1 MPDSRMLA
9 ATTALVCAAGLLTG
23 CGSQPALGESAQAES
38 TAPITKDT
46 KPMDDMAQATFG
58 GGCFWCTEAVFLEMK
73 GVEKVTSGYS
83 GGEIK
88 NPTYEQICTGTTGHA
103 EVIHIQFNP
112 EEVSFEE
119 LLEVFFKTHDPTTL
133 NRQGA
138 DFGTQYRS
146 VVFYHSKEQ
155 KEAAEAIIK
164 ELNAADA
171 YDDPIVT
178 EVTEFDILYPAE
190 QYHQNYYARNSG
202 QGYCQAVVRPKVE
215 KFRKVFA
222 DKVKKSEEAAK

>member
-1 MPDSRMLA
+1 M
-9 ATTALVCAAGLLTG
+9 
-23 CGSQPALGESAQAES
+23 EN
-38 TAPITKDT
+38 
-46 KPMDDMAQATFG
+46 MAQATFG

-83 GGEIK
+83 GGNVK
-88 NPTYEQICTGTTGHA
+88 NPTYEQICTGATGHA
-103 EVIHIQFNP
+103 EVVHIQYDP
-112 EEVSFEE
+112 QQASFAE

-138 DFGTQYRS
+138 DSGTQYRS

-155 KEAAEAIIK
+155 KETAEKIIK
-164 ELNAADA
+164 DLNSAGA

-178 EVTEFDILYPAE
+178 EVTEFEVLYPAE
-190 QYHQNYYARNSG
+190 QYHQNYYARNPN

-215 KFRKVFA
+215 KFRKVFV
-222 DKVKKSEEAAK
+222 DKMKEPAEEAK